1 MEALVAGQN
10 ILQELI
16 TCFNKLSPARIDQ
29 LMEEIQKAKRI
40 FCVGAGR
47 SRIMLNAFC
56 MRLNQLGFE
65 SYVAGNIPC
74 PPARTGDLVI
84 AASGSGT
91 TPSVTVI
98 LKRAKEAGARVILI
112 TAASASS
119 LADMADLVVNIEAPN
134 GLINDTEKGE
144 SRQIMRT
151 LFEQACFILQEA
163 IIAALSA
170 DIPPEEIV
178 ARHTNLE

>member
-1 MEALVAGQN
+1 MKTLVAGQN
-10 ILQELI
+10 ILQELRS
-16 TCFNKLSPARIDQ
+16 CFNKLSPARIDQ
-29 LMEEIQKAKRI
+29 LIEEIQKTKRV

-56 MRLNQLGFE
+56 MRLNQLGLE

-74 PPARTGDLVI
+74 PPVRSGDLVI

-98 LKRAKEAGARVILI
+98 LKRAKEAGARVALL
-112 TAASASS
+112 TASAASN
-119 LADMADLVVNIEAPN
+119 LADVVDLVVNIQAPN
-134 GLINDTEKGE
+134 GLINNTEKRE
-144 SRQIMRT
+144 SQQIMRT
-151 LFEQACFILQEA
+151 LFEQVCFILEEA

-170 DIPPEEIV
+170 DIPPEEIA